1 MNFSELEKNNQIYRN
16 MTDLLIFAL
25 CLAPKIPE
33 NILLYRVV
41 GSAIAKEIFLKNKNK
56 EPFQEKGFMST
67 SL

>member
-1 MNFSELEKNNQIYRN
+1 

-33 NILLYRVV
+33 NIVPYRVV
-41 GSAIAKEIFLKNKNK
+41 GSAIVKEIFLKNKNK

>member
-1 MNFSELEKNNQIYRN
+1 

-33 NILLYRVV
+33 NIVPYRVV
-41 GSAIAKEIFLKNKNK
+41 GSAIAKENFLKNKNK

>member
-1 MNFSELEKNNQIYRN
+1 MS
-16 MTDLLIFAL
+16 LLIFAL

-41 GSAIAKEIFLKNKNK
+41 GSAIAKEIFLENKNK